1 MTTDP
6 RRRERLAQATR
17 ERSEELARAQK
28 TGNTGPA
35 VPGDLF
41 VLPATSD
48 FPVEWAVLERG
59 PGNLWLA
66 VPADAGP
73 RAGSAD
79 VAVPAGEPGGPLSL
93 RCRFAVSL
101 EAALLSPELRT
112 GRLAGETVTEA
123 LHRIRQAESGDLE
136 PSPLAEEVDADP
148 EYQDWVRD
156 VLAPARERAAD
167 AARRKVSPAAAGWTM
182 IHRIAAALVLISVG
196 LGFWVFRL
204 QSEVDRLSQPI
215 FNAPSVD
222 VTLGAQERGRTVV
235 KVPREASHVNLRL
248 IIALSI
254 ESQDGYLEIA
264 DRSGEPVWRS
274 GRVHLVPGS
283 ELGLFVPHAQLPY
296 GDYRVRV
303 FPASGFD
310 TRPLAEETLRIG
322 LDE

>member
-17 ERSEELARAQK
+17 ERSEELARARQP
-28 TGNTGPA
+28 GNTGPA
-35 VPGDLF
+35 APGDLF

-59 PGNLWLA
+59 PGDLWLA

-93 RCRFAVSL
+93 RCGFAVSL
-101 EAALLSPELRT
+101 DAGLLSPELRT
-112 GRLAGETVTEA
+112 GRLAGDTVTEA
-123 LHRIRQAESGDLE
+123 LHRIRRAESGALE

-156 VLAPARERAAD
+156 VLEPARERAAD
-167 AARRKVSPAAAGWTM
+167 AGRRTVSTAAGGWM
-182 IHRIAAALVLISVG
+182 IRRVAAALALISVG

-204 QSEVDRLSQPI
+204 QQEVDRLSEPVLVESAGDSFLLGEEVRGGATLRVRRDATHI
-215 FNAPSVD
+215 VLRMSLDPSFAP
-222 VTLGAQERGRTVV
+222 QE
-235 KVPREASHVNLRL
+235 
-248 IIALSI
+248 
-254 ESQDGYLEIA
+254 GYVEIA
-264 DRSGEPVWRS
+264 RRSREPVWRS
-274 GRVHLVPGS
+274 GLVRLAPGRD
-283 ELGLFVPHAQLPY
+283 LALIILHDQLPY

-303 FPASGFD
+303 FPAAGFGAS
-310 TRPLAEETLRIG
+310 PLAEQSLRIIV
-322 LDE
+322 DE